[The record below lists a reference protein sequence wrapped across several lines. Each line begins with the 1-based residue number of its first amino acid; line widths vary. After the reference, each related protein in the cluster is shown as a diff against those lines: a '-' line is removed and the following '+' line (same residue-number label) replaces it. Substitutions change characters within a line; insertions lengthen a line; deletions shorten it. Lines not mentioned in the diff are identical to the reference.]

1 MYESFQRIAV
11 AIDHGIAYSKLH
23 NDVTV
28 GSEPWELVL
37 NRASYQLRLV
47 LTEIQTSLME
57 MNVTVEKNID
67 KDIIPDNLYI
77 CENTDVGIF
86 NAIVYRQYFH
96 YLTSFHGM
104 LIRVVKRLKNL
115 L

>member
-1 MYESFQRIAV
+1 M

-47 LTEIQTSLME
+47 LTEIQTGLME

-67 KDIIPDNLYI
+67 ESIIPDSLYI
-77 CENTDVGIF
+77 CEHTDVGVF
-86 NAIVYRQYFH
+86 NAIVYKQYFH
-96 YLTSFHGM
+96 YLSSFHGM
-104 LIRVVKRLKNL
+104 LVEVEKNL
-115 L
+115 